1 MDERAEGALLN
12 RRSPA
17 MLSLAF
23 AAVALLLSAV
33 GLYGVL
39 AYLVAQRSREIA
51 IRIAIGSSARAV
63 FGLVF
68 REGAAL
74 VGAGLLAGALGA
86 LVLRRSVDGLLF
98 GVRATDPLVIG
109 AAVAPAGRR
118 RAPGLHAAGPA
129 RDAHRPGDRPGGVS
143 RPTSSV
149 HRGRSPVGSSSPACR
164 RRTRRCVSFRAATRS
179 G

>member
-1 MDERAEGALLN
+1 MDERADGALRN

-63 FGLVF
+63 FALVF

-74 VGAGLLAGALGA
+74 VAAGLLAGALGA
-86 LVLRRSVDGLLF
+86 LALRRSVDGLLF

-109 AAVAPAGRR
+109 ATLVVLVAMALLACTLPAR
-118 RAPGLHAAGPA
+118 RAT
-129 RDAHRPGDRPGGVS
+129 RID
-143 RPTSSV
+143 
-149 HRGRSPVGSSSPACR
+149 PVTVLGE
-164 RRTRRCVSFRAATRS
+164 
-179 G
+179 